1 MISVI
6 IPLYNK
12 ERQIRA
18 TLESVLRQSYTDY
31 EIVVVD
37 DGSTDG
43 SASVVESIQDARL
56 RLIRQE
62 NGGVSAARNRGIRE
76 AWGEYVAFL
85 DADDLWESDF
95 LKTLHQLS
103 VLYPDCSVYACNY
116 DFVSPDGTHRPTIIR
131 RLPFTGEQGILSN
144 YFEVASCSHPP
155 ICSISLM
162 VKKEAMQAIGG
173 FPIGISHGEDLLT
186 WASLACQYQ
195 IAYSRRVMS
204 HYVLRSSHSVQTKP
218 VNIPQEDLVGQAL
231 IKLCKCHNTKGMKVY
246 IAHWYKIRSSLFLR
260 GSEPRNALK
269 NILRSIFFYPFNPK
283 IYVYLF
289 MLLLPERTRV
299 KLFTHLSS

>member
-43 SASVVESIQDARL
+43 SATAVESVQDTRL

-62 NGGVSAARNRGIRE
+62 NGGVSAARNRGICESR
-76 AWGEYVAFL
+76 GEYVAFL
-85 DADDLWESDF
+85 DADDLWEPDF
-95 LKTLHQLS
+95 LKTLQHLAE
-103 VLYPDCSVYACNY
+103 LYPDSSVYACNY
-116 DFVSPDGTHRPTIIR
+116 DFVTPNGTLHPTIIR
-131 RLPFTGEQGILSN
+131 RLPFTGEHGILSN

-155 ICSISLM
+155 LWTSALM

-173 FPIGISHGEDLLT
+173 FPEEVSSGEDLLT
-186 WASLACQYQ
+186 WAKLAARCS
-195 IAYSRRVMS
+195 IAYTRHVYALYQLETSS
-204 HYVLRSSHSVQTKP
+204 QGKEPADLCSPHDYVSTELEKLARTASPEMKPSILKYAAFWSKMRARINLQLGYRSAARKCALRSLSLSF
-218 VNIPQEDLVGQAL
+218 NARSIAL
-231 IKLCKCHNTKGMKVY
+231 ITLSFLPLSITK
-246 IAHWYKIRSSLFLR
+246 KIFAR
-260 GSEPRNALK
+260 
-269 NILRSIFFYPFNPK
+269 
-283 IYVYLF
+283 
-289 MLLLPERTRV
+289 
-299 KLFTHLSS
+299 